1 MKNVLFFSLILCSF
15 YTKAQKIFIIPSLTH
30 RSIVF
35 ELMDYP
41 TRSGNNYYGMWKAD
55 ASEQLKNTFA
65 LSIQY
70 SCFNKKRMYLQL
82 DNYGR
87 ITPIYYYYVSNGS
100 ASSIIQHKSRF
111 KTDHILNYI
120 YEFGLKKK
128 RETKF
133 LIGVGVGIMNTNT
146 QFEYKY
152 ATEQKDD
159 NGNTIIATSSTTCKF
174 QTVNLL
180 IGVRHKK
187 FYFSTSVFAT
197 PDEDFKSNSSL
208 IIENKIGY
216 SFSFSKR
223 KK

>member
-1 MKNVLFFSLILCSF
+1 MKLFVFLALFIGVF
-15 YTKAQKIFIIPSLTH
+15 FGNAQHISIIPSLTH
-30 RSIVF
+30 RSSVF

-41 TRSGNNYYGMWKAD
+41 TRSGNNYYGMRKANE
-55 ASEQLKNTFA
+55 SEQLKNTFA

-70 SCFNKKRMYLQL
+70 NCFNKKRMYLQL

-87 ITPIYYYYVSNGS
+87 ITPVYYYFVSNGTS
-100 ASSIIQHKSRF
+100 PSIIQHKSRF

-128 RETKF
+128 RHTKF
-133 LIGVGVGIMNTNT
+133 LMGVGAGIINTNT

-152 ATEQKDD
+152 ATEQKDV
-159 NGNTIIATSSTTCKF
+159 NGNAIIATSSTTCKF
-174 QTVNLL
+174 KPVNFLL
-180 IGVRHKK
+180 GVRHKK

-197 PDEDFKSNSSL
+197 PDEDFKSKPSL
-208 IIENKIGY
+208 VIENKIGY
-216 SFSFSKR
+216 SLSFLKR